1 VSLVNPD
8 DATFQAPGDMPAA
21 IAAYC
26 QRTGQPVPTDEGAV
40 VRAAIEGLAMRY
52 RQVLAGLEE
61 LTGTRVNTIHVI
73 GGGTQNRQLC
83 QATAD
88 ACGRTVI
95 AGPIEATAIGNIMT
109 QAVTAGAV
117 GSIGEAREV
126 IRNSFPVEEY
136 QPVKNDRW
144 HEAAERFAKLK

>member
-1 VSLVNPD
+1 
-8 DATFQAPGDMPAA
+8 
-21 IAAYC
+21 
-26 QRTGQPVPTDEGAV
+26 
-40 VRAAIEGLAMRY
+40 MRY

-88 ACGRTVI
+88 ACGRTVV

-109 QAVTAGAV
+109 QAVAAGV
-117 GSIGEAREV
+117 GRHIGEAREV
-126 IRNSFPVEEY
+126 IRAASRSKNIIRV
-136 QPVKNDRW
+136 QNDRW
-144 HEAAERFAKLK
+144 NEAAARFDRLK